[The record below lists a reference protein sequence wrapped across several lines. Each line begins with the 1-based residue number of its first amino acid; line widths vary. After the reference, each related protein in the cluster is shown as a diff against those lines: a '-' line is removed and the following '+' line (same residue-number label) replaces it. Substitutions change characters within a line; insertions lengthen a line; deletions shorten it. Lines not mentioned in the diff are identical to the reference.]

1 MEAPDLTRA
10 TFRLLALGVLIA
22 TSFWI
27 LRPFLVAL
35 AWATTI
41 VVATWPLSLRAEA
54 CLGGRRS
61 AVVTVQTLALLL
73 IVVVPLY
80 LSITTIVEHAGQF
93 AEWSTSQA
101 TVQLAEPPTW
111 IASLPLIG
119 PKLAAR
125 WEQLATAGSGELAT
139 ALAPYGQRIVRWFVE
154 LAGGAGTLFLQLL
167 LTVIVA
173 AILCANGE
181 TAARAVNRFAR
192 RLAGAEGEQAVQLAA
207 LAIRGVALGVVVTA
221 IVQSALT
228 GLGLLVVGV
237 PFAGVLTAVIF
248 IFSIAQIG
256 PVLVLIPTVIWVYS
270 TQGPVWGSAFLVWA
284 IFCTILDNVLRPVL
298 IKRGADL
305 PLLLVFAGVV
315 GGLIAFGV
323 IGLFI
328 GPVALAVAYT
338 LLVHWVSAGDT
349 PEADAAPPK
358 AFDTT
363 ALP

>member
-1 MEAPDLTRA
+1 MERLDLTRA
-10 TFRLLALGVLIA
+10 TFQLLALAVLIA
-22 TSFWI
+22 TTFWI
-27 LRPFLVAL
+27 LRPFLVAF

-41 VVATWPLSLRAEA
+41 VVSLWPLLLRAETR
-54 CLGGRRS
+54 LGGRS
-61 AVVTVQTLALLL
+61 AVVTLLTVALLL
-73 IVVVPLY
+73 MVVVPLY
-80 LSITTIVEHAGQF
+80 LSISTVVGHAGQL
-93 AEWSTSQA
+93 AQWSTSQA
-101 TVQLAEPPTW
+101 TLQLPEAPAW
-111 IASLPLIG
+111 VASLPVIG

-125 WEQLATAGSGELAT
+125 WEQLAASGSAELAGT
-139 ALAPYGQRIVRWFVE
+139 LAPYGQKLVRWFVD

-167 LTVIVA
+167 LTVIIA

-181 TAARAVNRFAR
+181 TAARGADRLAR
-192 RLAGAEGEQAVQLAA
+192 RLAGAEGEQAVHLAA
-207 LAIRGVALGVVVTA
+207 QAIRGVALGVVVTA
-221 IVQSALT
+221 IVQSALA

-284 IFCTILDNVLRPVL
+284 IFCTVLDNVLRPVL

-305 PLLLVFAGVV
+305 PLLLVFAGGV

-338 LLVHWVSAGDT
+338 LLVHWVSGGET
-349 PEADAAPPK
+349 SEAHAEPR
-358 AFDTT
+358 
-363 ALP
+363 